1 LRNQHK
7 DRAKLG
13 VIIFTLLLAGG
24 LTWAIYQY
32 AVQPDTTDNFAPL
45 WAAARQ
51 VITDRTNPYDLDALR
66 YYFPEGTDPNS
77 RFVYPF
83 YGMLIFLPFGLI
95 SSYPIA
101 KALWMV
107 LLMVAL
113 LAVIFGALSLTRWNP
128 SVKVLGA
135 VVLFSLIGYPAVRGL
150 YSGNPAL
157 LVAML
162 ITLGLRMV
170 ILGRDRAA
178 GVLFGLT
185 ILKPTMVALLLPY
198 VLLYA
203 VSHRNSRLIRSAL
216 VTMSLLIAAAFFAY
230 PHWFVQNFAEVV
242 LLFKDSFPSSISAV
256 LSSWLPSNQLMII
269 IAAFVGLWTVLAWWQ
284 SLGKDSRWFLWT
296 AALTLVLTELI
307 GIPSTTANYAGFLI
321 PLIFSFSILEQR
333 WKAGGG
339 ILVMILM
346 IFILIASWGPFL
358 LITNADPALPEPRI
372 MLFLLPI
379 IVIGLLY
386 WVRYWA
392 LTSIRMQVER
402 YGTLSNM

>member
-1 LRNQHK
+1 MRNQRQ

-13 VIIFTLLLAGG
+13 VIIFALLLAGG

-32 AVQPDTTDNFAPL
+32 AAKPDTTDNFAPL

-51 VITDRTNPYDLDALR
+51 VITDRTNPYDLNALR
-66 YYFPEGTDPNS
+66 YYFPEGTDPDS

-95 SSYPIA
+95 SSYPLA
-101 KALWMV
+101 KAIWMI
-107 LLMVAL
+107 LLVVAL
-113 LAVIFGALSLTRWNP
+113 LAVIFGTLSLTRWNP
-128 SVKVLGA
+128 SAKLLGA
-135 VVLFSLIGYPAVRGL
+135 VVLFSLIGYPTVRGL

-157 LVAML
+157 LIAML

-216 VTMSLLIAAAFFAY
+216 VTMSLLIAAAFLAY
-230 PHWFVQNFAEVV
+230 PQWFVQNFAAVV
-242 LLFKDSFPSSISAV
+242 LLFNDSFPSSISAV
-256 LSSWLPSNQLMII
+256 LSSWLPGNQLMVV
-269 IAAFVGLWTVLAWWQ
+269 IAALVGLWTVMAWWQ
-284 SLGKDSRWFLWT
+284 SLGKDTRWFLWT
-296 AALTLVLTELI
+296 ASLTLVLTELI
-307 GIPSTTANYAGFLI
+307 GIPTTTANYVSFLI
-321 PLIFSFSILEQR
+321 PLILSFSILEQR
-333 WKAGGG
+333 WEIGGG
-339 ILVMILM
+339 ILVMLLI
-346 IFILIASWGPFL
+346 IFMLFATWAPFL
-358 LITNADPALPEPRI
+358 LITGADPALPEPRI
-372 MLFLLPI
+372 MLFLLPM

-402 YGTLSNM
+402 YGTLSNI